1 MEVIY
6 NAKKN
11 LVSLIYTILGI
22 EILFYSVYR
31 EFKVTYSIAIAIMT
45 ILLFAF
51 YDIVKEAR
59 EKGPIKYIPFAFVF
73 ILLAYVLINTGRMG
87 SQYSFVQWLSY
98 GGRNLEDNIVYT
110 LGALLIITFVFS
122 SMSYYFTI
130 VKIRMPVLLLLFFIV
145 MISYIKGPYAQG
157 NIAIY
162 AFIMSF
168 VFYFIEHT
176 KHSGKVNKIKINIKA
191 KDISIL
197 GSVFILIMLVIGL
210 ITPMFNFPNISGLNG
225 TKSYFQN
232 YTFGDSKGFSTES
245 NTSRNI
251 SESVTPSPDK
261 VLYTIKAKENPVYLI
276 THNFDVY
283 GNEKWIQNNEA
294 FLYDDSNNIFN
305 QNMIIDKTKDSLEL
319 IDKNKFKS
327 TLNTQEIAQFQ
338 NVINAGESQNE
349 ASIIIEP
356 EYSDSDQLIHPSKI
370 NSITQ
375 VLGNGRSYLDN
386 YDEIFKTNGNKFN
399 VGREYKLT
407 YYKDNPT
414 SESKEAQIMTF
425 FNDETYSNFSKIS
438 KSNVNLSRINTTYT
452 QLGKDTSSR
461 IFTLSE
467 NLTKDKN
474 STYDKAKAI
483 EDYFKSGE
491 YEYNLTLPENKGNG
505 DYIDYFIFEGKKGY
519 CVQYATAMTLLCRA
533 SKIPARYVE
542 GYVIEEDKDKVS
554 EGEYQIKASRG
565 HAFVEVY
572 IPGFGFKIF
581 DPTPGIVEDEK
592 VAEKSDPKTT
602 KSDNINKK
610 IIIILDILI
619 PLAIVISLIVVI
631 SLKITKRSRNL
642 KKILKCPKEEAL
654 EGIINDTIKLFAK
667 IDVIPEKGE
676 TPLNFAIRVDRR
688 INIGFAKNLESYYNY
703 KYAMKNISERELEK
717 AILVNEIAFE
727 YVKQKKKARHLRKFN
742 IKN

>member
-1 MEVIY
+1 MGIIY
-6 NAKKN
+6 NFKKS
-11 LVSLIYTILGI
+11 LISLIYTILGA
-22 EILFYSVYR
+22 EIIFYSVYR
-31 EFKVTYSIAIAIMT
+31 GFKTTYIITIAIMT

-51 YDIVKEAR
+51 YNIVKEANKR
-59 EKGPIKYIPFAFVF
+59 GPIKYIPFAIAF
-73 ILLAYVLINTGRMG
+73 ILLAYVLINTGRIG
-87 SQYSFVQWLSY
+87 SRYSFMQWLSC

-122 SMSYYFTI
+122 SMSYYFTM

-145 MISYIKGPYAQG
+145 MISYIKGSYAQG

-176 KHSGKVNKIKINIKA
+176 KLSGKVDKTKVNIKVKDINILA
-191 KDISIL
+191 
-197 GSVFILIMLVIGL
+197 SVFISIMIVIGL
-210 ITPMFNFPNISGLNG
+210 IIPMLNFPNISGLNG

-232 YTFGDSKGFSTES
+232 YTFGGSKGFSTES
-245 NTSRNI
+245 NKSRNI

-294 FLYDDSNNIFN
+294 FLYDDSKNIFN
-305 QNMIIDKTKDSLEL
+305 QNMIIDQTKESLAS
-319 IDKNKFKS
+319 IDRNKFQS
-327 TLNTQEIAQFQ
+327 TLNTQEIAQFE
-338 NVINAGESQNE
+338 NIINAGESQNE
-349 ASIIIEP
+349 ASIIIKP
-356 EYSDSDQLIHPSKI
+356 ENSDSNQLIHPTKI
-370 NSITQ
+370 NSISEA
-375 VLGNGRSYLDN
+375 LGKGRSYLDN
-386 YDEIFKTNGNKFN
+386 YDEMFKTNGNKFN

-414 SESKEAQIMTF
+414 SGSKEDQIMTF
-425 FNDETYSNFSKIS
+425 FNDETYSNFLKIS
-438 KSNVNLSRINTTYT
+438 KSNVNLSRISTTYT
-452 QLGKDTSSR
+452 QLSKDTSSR
-461 IFTLSE
+461 IFALSE
-467 NLTKDKN
+467 SLTKDKN

-491 YEYNLTLPENKGNG
+491 YEYNLTLPENNGSG
-505 DYIDYFIFEGKKGY
+505 DYIDYFIFEGKNGY

-542 GYVIEEDKDKVS
+542 GYVIKEDKDKVS
-554 EGEYQIKASRG
+554 EGEYQIKASGG

-592 VAEKSDPKTT
+592 VAENSDSETIKSD
-602 KSDNINKK
+602 SLNKK

-619 PLAIVISLIVVI
+619 AVAVISLIVVI
-631 SLKITKRSRNL
+631 YLKITKRSRNL
-642 KKILKCPKEEAL
+642 RKILKLPKEEAL
-654 EGIINDTIKLFAK
+654 EGIINDTIKLLAK
-667 IDVIPEKGE
+667 RGVVPKNGE
-676 TPLNFAIRVDRR
+676 TPLNFAIRVDME
-688 INIGFAKNLESYYNY
+688 INIGFTKNVERYYSY
-703 KYAMKNISERELEK
+703 KYAMKSISEKELED
-717 AILVNEIAFE
+717 AVLVNKKTFE
-727 YVKQKKKARHLRKFN
+727 VVSEKRKL
-742 IKN
+742 KNR

>member
-1 MEVIY
+1 MGIIY
-6 NAKKN
+6 NLKKS
-11 LVSLIYTILGI
+11 LISLIYTILGA
-22 EILFYSVYR
+22 EIIFYSVYR
-31 EFKVTYSIAIAIMT
+31 GFKITYIITIAIMT

-51 YDIVKEAR
+51 YNIVKEANKR
-59 EKGPIKYIPFAFVF
+59 GPIKYIPFAIAF
-73 ILLAYVLINTGRMG
+73 ILLAYVLINTGRIG
-87 SQYSFVQWLSY
+87 SQYSFMQWLSY

-122 SMSYYFTI
+122 SMSYYFTM

-176 KHSGKVNKIKINIKA
+176 KLSGKVDKTKVNIKV

-197 GSVFILIMLVIGL
+197 ASVFISIMLVVGL
-210 ITPMFNFPNISGLNG
+210 IIPMFNVPNISGLNG

-232 YTFGDSKGFSTES
+232 YTFGGSKGFSTES
-245 NTSRNI
+245 NKSRNI

-305 QNMIIDKTKDSLEL
+305 QNMIIDKTKESLAS
-319 IDKNKFKS
+319 IDKNKFQS
-327 TLNTQEIAQFQ
+327 TLNTQEIAQFE
-338 NVINAGESQNE
+338 NIINAGESQNE

-356 EYSDSDQLIHPSKI
+356 EHSDSNQFIHPTKI
-370 NSITQ
+370 NSISEA
-375 VLGNGRSYLDN
+375 LGKGRSYLDN
-386 YDEIFKTNGNKFN
+386 YDEMFKTNGNKFN

-414 SESKEAQIMTF
+414 SGSKEAQIMTF
-425 FNDETYSNFSKIS
+425 FNDETYSNFLKVS
-438 KSNVNLSRINTTYT
+438 KSNVNLSRISTTYT
-452 QLGKDTSSR
+452 QLSKDTSSR

-467 NLTKDKN
+467 SLTKDKN

-491 YEYNLTLPENKGNG
+491 YEYNLTLPENKGNE

-533 SKIPARYVE
+533 SEIPARYVE
-542 GYVIEEDKDKVS
+542 GYVIKEDKDKVS

-592 VAEKSDPKTT
+592 VAENSDPETIKSD
-602 KSDNINKK
+602 SLNKK

-619 PLAIVISLIVVI
+619 LVAVISLIVVI
-631 SLKITKRSRNL
+631 YLKITKRSRNL
-642 KKILKCPKEEAL
+642 RKILKLPKEEAL
-654 EGIINDTIKLFAK
+654 EGIINDTIKLLAK
-667 IDVIPEKGE
+667 IGVVPKSGE
-676 TPLNFAIRVDRR
+676 TPLNFAIRVDMK
-688 INIGFAKNLESYYNY
+688 INIGFTKNLERYYNY
-703 KYAMKNISERELEK
+703 KYAMKSISEKELED
-717 AILVNEIAFE
+717 AVLVNKKTFE
-727 YVKQKKKARHLRKFN
+727 VVNEKRKL
-742 IKN
+742 KNL